1 MARHVAFV
9 HQNEGVD
16 GANKS
21 DGVTDTVPMDECD
34 EDEDAFSENKK
45 RKRTINIPS

>member
-1 MARHVAFV
+1 MAKHVTFA

-21 DGVTDTVPMDECD
+21 DGATDTIPMDECD
-34 EDEDAFSENKK
+34 EDEDDFSEKEQE
-45 RKRTINIPS
+45 